1 MAENLT
7 TENLK
12 SASNLTI
19 ISQIT
24 DNVSVICA
32 ENDTLKTFPLKSINR
47 EELNTIKTDLEEIK
61 PKFKEY
67 NVKSV
72 DESAGLINNN
82 GKLSVNL
89 SNGLA
94 FQSNGSIS
102 VRVGNGLGI
111 DDDQRLKVNI
121 NTNGLKI
128 VDDVIQLNVDSKFNF
143 DSTGALVFKGLPI
156 VEYNNGLLA
165 TYIQDG
171 NFKGCY
177 TVGLDP
183 TFKQI
188 KDVSYGLVFDE
199 KTGTLSLIP
208 ETKLI
213 KTFGNGLIY
222 DEENKKLSVD
232 DSKYKQN
239 YAYNDLGVYITGA
252 HNYGKIVCL
261 GGRFTADISYNSITY
276 FIDVLFEAK
285 NDNLYARVLSN
296 NSPLSICQVTD
307 DNGLNQFYL
316 MNKNGTGI
324 YTVNVLQY
332 SDFTLKE
339 NIKLSANVSNELFK
353 PFTVIN
359 PIDEPPIES
368 GSYSLNVEVTQNEN
382 HSYQQLNQYSPKTI
396 EVGTDVIRVEITDSG
411 GAIQLTLLPGE
422 TKEYSGVTY
431 SFIDG
436 VVTASLSWYN
446 QGMKTYKLVYKELS
460 YKWKVN

>member
-12 SASNLTI
+12 SASNLTV

-47 EELNTIKTDLEEIK
+47 EELDTIKTNLEEIK
-61 PKFKEY
+61 
-67 NVKSV
+67 
-72 DESAGLINNN
+72 
-82 GKLSVNL
+82 
-89 SNGLA
+89 
-94 FQSNGSIS
+94 
-102 VRVGNGLGI
+102 
-111 DDDQRLKVNI
+111 LKC
-121 NTNGLKI
+121 
-128 VDDVIQLNVDSKFNF
+128 
-143 DSTGALVFKGLPI
+143 
-156 VEYNNGLLA
+156 E
-165 TYIQDG
+165 
-171 NFKGCY
+171 
-177 TVGLDP
+177 
-183 TFKQI
+183 
-188 KDVSYGLVFDE
+188 
-199 KTGTLSLIP
+199 
-208 ETKLI
+208 
-213 KTFGNGLIY
+213 
-222 DEENKKLSVD
+222 
-232 DSKYKQN
+232 KYKQN
-239 YAYNDLGVYITGA
+239 YSYNDLGVYITGA
-252 HNYGKIVCL
+252 HNYGSIVSD
-261 GGRFTADISYNSITY
+261 GGRFTSEIKIDNITY

-285 NDNLYARVLSN
+285 NNNLYARVLSN

-307 DNGLNQFYL
+307 ENGLNEFYL

-332 SDFTLKE
+332 SDFTL
-339 NIKLSANVSNELFK
+339 NDSIKLSANLGNERFK

-359 PIDEPPIES
+359 PIDEPPTES

-382 HSYQQLNQYSPKTI
+382 YAYQQLNQYSPKTI

-436 VVTASLSWYN
+436 VVNASSSWYN

>member
-12 SASNLTI
+12 SASNLTV
-19 ISQIT
+19 ISEIT
-24 DNVSVICA
+24 DGVSVICA

-61 PKFKEY
+61 PKCE
-67 NVKSV
+67 
-72 DESAGLINNN
+72 
-82 GKLSVNL
+82 
-89 SNGLA
+89 
-94 FQSNGSIS
+94 
-102 VRVGNGLGI
+102 
-111 DDDQRLKVNI
+111 
-121 NTNGLKI
+121 
-128 VDDVIQLNVDSKFNF
+128 
-143 DSTGALVFKGLPI
+143 
-156 VEYNNGLLA
+156 
-165 TYIQDG
+165 
-171 NFKGCY
+171 
-177 TVGLDP
+177 
-183 TFKQI
+183 
-188 KDVSYGLVFDE
+188 
-199 KTGTLSLIP
+199 
-208 ETKLI
+208 
-213 KTFGNGLIY
+213 
-222 DEENKKLSVD
+222 
-232 DSKYKQN
+232 KYKQN
-239 YAYNDLGVYITGA
+239 YSYNDLGVYITGA
-252 HNYGKIVCL
+252 SNAGGLIVI
-261 GGRFTADISYNSITY
+261 GGRFSANIIYNHITY
-276 FIDVLFEAK
+276 FIDVLFEVK
-285 NDNLYARVLSN
+285 NNNLYARVLCN

-307 DNGLNQFYL
+307 ENGLNQFYL

-332 SDFTLKE
+332 SDFTLND
-339 NIKLSANVSNELFK
+339 NIKLSANVNNNYFK

-382 HSYQQLNQYSPKTI
+382 YSYQALNQYSPKTI

-411 GAIQLTLLPGE
+411 GVIQLTLLPGE

>member
-12 SASNLTI
+12 SASNLTV
-19 ISQIT
+19 ISEIT
-24 DNVSVICA
+24 DDVSVICA

-61 PKFKEY
+61 PKCE
-67 NVKSV
+67 
-72 DESAGLINNN
+72 
-82 GKLSVNL
+82 
-89 SNGLA
+89 
-94 FQSNGSIS
+94 
-102 VRVGNGLGI
+102 
-111 DDDQRLKVNI
+111 
-121 NTNGLKI
+121 
-128 VDDVIQLNVDSKFNF
+128 
-143 DSTGALVFKGLPI
+143 
-156 VEYNNGLLA
+156 
-165 TYIQDG
+165 
-171 NFKGCY
+171 
-177 TVGLDP
+177 
-183 TFKQI
+183 
-188 KDVSYGLVFDE
+188 
-199 KTGTLSLIP
+199 
-208 ETKLI
+208 
-213 KTFGNGLIY
+213 
-222 DEENKKLSVD
+222 
-232 DSKYKQN
+232 KYKQN
-239 YAYNDLGVYITGA
+239 YSYNDLGVYITEA
-252 HNYGKIVCL
+252 HNTAGVIISI
-261 GGRFTADISYNSITY
+261 GGRFVATITVDHITY

-285 NDNLYARVLSN
+285 NNNLYARVLSN

-307 DNGLNQFYL
+307 ENGLNQFYL

-332 SDFTLKE
+332 SDFIL
-339 NIKLSANVSNELFK
+339 NDSIKLSATVSSELFK

-359 PIDEPPIES
+359 PIDEPPTES

-382 HSYQQLNQYSPKTI
+382 YSYQSLDQYSPKTI

-422 TKEYSGVTY
+422 TKEYSGTTY